1 MQNISSCCANSV
13 LIVINLFEQ
22 IEVVISRDVL
32 ASLYSVPGRAPGDR
46 YGKVERRCFRLTF
59 DSALRSVRAVI
70 RRRDNDVNDTVSY
83 VHRAYYLL
91 HSLREVGL
99 ITKQVH
105 G

>member
-22 IEVVISRDVL
+22 IEVVISRDV
-32 ASLYSVPGRAPGDR
+32 ASLCSAPGRAPGDR
-46 YGKVERRCFRLTF
+46 YGKVERRCFHLTF

-70 RRRDNDVNDTVSY
+70 RRRDNDVNDTVSC